1 MSPNIIE
8 FLEQGESDTVAFLLP
23 EIEPIV
29 LAKTIAA
36 FANSGGGTV
45 LIGVR
50 DWSFNPGIEID
61 KAQILTLKAKELLS
75 EPDIFEVENTT
86 FRCLVN
92 ICVITVKASPS
103 LVLCNDGAYHRVNRQ
118 IKPMNHYEIQRKLK
132 PNAPSLS
139 NLSEIIE
146 MQTKKIEELTSEL
159 AESGSFKSKLKDHL
173 LGAIVGLVVG
183 VLGGSIGL

>member
-45 LIGVR
+45 LIGVHSC
-50 DWSFNPGIEID
+50 SFNPGIGID

-86 FRCLVN
+86 FRELIN
-92 ICVITVKASPS
+92 ICVITVKASQS

-118 IKPMNHYEIQRKLK
+118 IKPMNHYEIQTKLK
-132 PNAPSLS
+132 PDATSLS
-139 NLSEIIE
+139 NLSEVIE
-146 MQTKKIEELTSEL
+146 MQTKKIEKLTSEL

-173 LGAIVGLVVG
+173 LGAIVGLAVG
-183 VLGGSIGL
+183 ILGGSIGP

>member
-36 FANSGGGTV
+36 FANSGGGTA

-86 FRCLVN
+86 FRYLIN
-92 ICVITVKASPS
+92 ICVITVKASQS
-103 LVLCNDGAYHRVNRQ
+103 LVLCNDGAYHRVNCQ

-132 PNAPSLS
+132 PDAPSLS

-146 MQTKKIEELTSEL
+146 MQTKKIEKLTSEL